1 MSVFSMIG
9 KLFGDRKSEK
19 NADEPEYLSEI
30 FGWVAEEMD
39 PRIQRAKGY
48 RKKLKPAVIHA
59 CAYIDGLVEKIPGP
73 ADIDTENWENDP
85 LVHAFF
91 IKAEDAEELVR
102 KSSGLRSAGEKRD
115 LSGHCGLLFM
125 RKTERKSFGA
135 QLEENLIK
143 KDVIQT
149 SVTFTHHRIEAFFP
163 SVEELRKDLR
173 KRGLKL
179 LMTLVLEHILSIEEW
194 ISELEEQKH
203 LLEMQLQIRDARKR
217 SLDSFLVSESEDAQ
231 KNREAAKILQKIEE
245 KLARLHAQ
253 VRTPED
259 LMHQVTN
266 VLMHPEQCLGI
277 EKISMKLS
285 PMNILLAPDARE
297 RGTEIT
303 LAQFR
308 MKEEAKWVG
317 LIVRLNGKASQNG

>member
-9 KLFGDRKSEK
+9 KLFGDRKREK
-19 NADEPEYLSEI
+19 NADEPECLSEV

-39 PRIQRAKGY
+39 PRIRRAKGY
-48 RKKLKPAVIHA
+48 RKKLKPSVIHA

-73 ADIDTENWENDP
+73 ADLDMENWENDP

-91 IKAEDAEELVR
+91 VKAEDAGAVVR
-102 KSSGLRSAGEKRD
+102 KSSGLKRMGEKRG
-115 LSGHCGLLFM
+115 LSGHCALLFM
-125 RKTERKSFGA
+125 RKTERKSFGS
-135 QLEENLIK
+135 EMEGNLVK
-143 KDVIQT
+143 RDVIQT
-149 SVTFTHHRIEAFFP
+149 SVTFTHHRIEEVFP
-163 SVEELRKDLR
+163 SEEELRKDLR
-173 KRGLKL
+173 KRGMKL
-179 LMTLVLEHILSIEEW
+179 LMTLALEHILSIEEW

-203 LLEMQLQIRDARKR
+203 LLEMQLQISDARKR
-217 SLDSFLVSESEDAQ
+217 SLDSFLVTESEDAQ
-231 KNREAAKILQKIEE
+231 KNREAAKILQKMEE

-259 LMHQVTN
+259 LMHQVTK

-285 PMNILLAPDARE
+285 PMNILLTPDARE

-308 MKEEAKWVG
+308 MKEETKWVG
-317 LIVRLNGKASQNG
+317 LIVRLKGDIS